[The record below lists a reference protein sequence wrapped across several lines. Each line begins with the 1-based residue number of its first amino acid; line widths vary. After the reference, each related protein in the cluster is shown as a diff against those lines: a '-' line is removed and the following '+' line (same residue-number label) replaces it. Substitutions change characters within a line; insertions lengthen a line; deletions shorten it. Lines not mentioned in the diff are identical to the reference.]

1 MQKALL
7 KITDQTVSSVQ
18 TYCQK
23 KAQGIW
29 LVGDVFFKFPE
40 PILTAMGKVVKGNVE
55 LKIIQGKWRQEKS
68 ANY

>member
-23 KAQGIW
+23 KAQGI
-29 LVGDVFFKFPE
+29 
-40 PILTAMGKVVKGNVE
+40 
-55 LKIIQGKWRQEKS
+55 
-68 ANY
+68 